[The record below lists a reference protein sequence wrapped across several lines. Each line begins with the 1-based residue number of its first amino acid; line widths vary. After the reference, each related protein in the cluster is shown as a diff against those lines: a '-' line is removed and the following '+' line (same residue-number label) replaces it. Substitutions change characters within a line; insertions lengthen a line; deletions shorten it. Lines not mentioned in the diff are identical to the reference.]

1 MSAGGIEMA
10 VGVVAKAEL
19 FTWRRPVAEF
29 NSRGM
34 ATADELTPGADGS
47 ATAASWTVR
56 TSVVAP
62 STCDG
67 ATTRPMTRMPVPTIA
82 PTDLPT

>member
-1 MSAGGIEMA
+1 MTIAKIGANKMMGPITCMSAGGIEMA

-29 NSRGM
+29 NSSGM

-56 TSVVAP
+56 TSVARAVH
-62 STCDG
+62 
-67 ATTRPMTRMPVPTIA
+67 V
-82 PTDLPT
+82 